1 MEDPGTPNLV
11 KTDCRTSSC
20 SPCSG
25 RVDTAARKDTTVARV
40 DNDQLYRL
48 RHFQHPI
55 AFGLG
60 VLCCA
65 VGVGLHLP
73 MYFGARDMHYV
84 LAGMTPDPAMITGMV
99 LILVGLLL
107 SLYGLVP
114 AGSGG
119 IRRQA
124 SQIRVRALDDARLR
138 WPHVALLVAMAL
150 AITIDVMK
158 PTTLSFVAPGVAK
171 EYGLKSPV
179 NPLGHIPVTWLPLFG
194 IAGTVIG
201 SFLWGWVGDRI
212 GRRASIMFAGIL
224 FVSTSICGA
233 MPGFSWNLL
242 MCFLMG
248 IGAGGMLP
256 IAFAMISETIPARH
270 RGWLIVLIGG
280 DVAGAYVLTSWL
292 AGALTPEFSWRI
304 LWLIGLPTGLLLI
317 ALNRWIPESPRYLL
331 ATGQHAAAEA
341 IMRKYG
347 AAVVP
352 DVEPTALPGVRG
364 GYAQLFRRPFAGPT
378 VAVTLLAVA
387 VGLLTYGFQFWVPS
401 NLQHLGLTAVTSD
414 YVLRNSAL
422 LGLPLTAVVALL
434 YGFWNSRRTIILLAT
449 LTAAAVGVFAVFGD
463 SVVHNRVLLQLLL
476 VIPLAG
482 ISSVVAVV
490 TAYASEIYPTHV
502 RSRGTGLAAG
512 MTKAGGVLVLA
523 LVITAVSTPSLAVTA
538 LIGAI
543 PLLLAVILFGM
554 TAPETHQRRLEDITA
569 EEMASLQEVA

>member
-1 MEDPGTPNLV
+1 
-11 KTDCRTSSC
+11 
-20 SPCSG
+20 
-25 RVDTAARKDTTVARV
+25 VARV
-40 DNDQLYRL
+40 AADRL
-48 RHFQHPI
+48 TRIRHFQHPV
-55 AFGLG
+55 AFWLG
-60 VLCCA
+60 VLACA
-65 VGVGLHLP
+65 TGVGLHLP
-73 MYFGARDMHYV
+73 MYLGSRDMGYHM
-84 LAGMTPDPAMITGMV
+84 AGMAPDSSMIIGMG
-99 LILVGLLL
+99 LIVAGLIL

-114 AGSGG
+114 RGSAA
-119 IRRQA
+119 IRRQVA
-124 SQIRVRALDDARLR
+124 QIRVRALDDAKLR
-138 WPHVALLVAMAL
+138 WPHVALLIAMAL

-179 NPLGHIPVTWLPLFG
+179 NPLGHIPVTWLPLAG
-194 IAGTVIG
+194 ITGTVIG

-212 GRRASIMFAGIL
+212 GRRASILFAGIL

-233 MPGFSWNLL
+233 MPGFQWNIA
-242 MCFLMG
+242 MCFAMG

-256 IAFAMISETIPARH
+256 IAFALIAETIPARH

-280 DVAGAYVLTSWL
+280 DVAGAYVITSWL

-331 ATGQHAAAEA
+331 ATGQRSAAEA
-341 IMRKYG
+341 VMKKYG

-352 DVEPTALPGVRG
+352 ENVVTHEGRPTYRV
-364 GYAQLFRRPFAGPT
+364 LFRRPFVGPT

-387 VGLLTYGFQFWVPS
+387 VGLLTYGFQFWVPT

-434 YGFWNSRRTIILLAT
+434 YGFWSSRKTIILLAT
-449 LTAAAVGVFAVFGD
+449 LTALAVGVFAVFGD
-463 SVVHNRVLLQLLL
+463 SVVHNRTLLSLLL
-476 VIPLAG
+476 VIPLSG

-490 TAYASEIYPTHV
+490 TAYASEIYPTRV
-502 RSRGTGLAAG
+502 RSRGTGLTAG

-523 LVITAVSTPSLAVTA
+523 LVITAVQTPSLAVTA
-538 LIGAI
+538 LIGAV
-543 PLLLAVILFGM
+543 PLLLAVILFGFS
-554 TAPETHQRRLEDITA
+554 APDTHQRRLEDIAPADTTA
-569 EEMASLQEVA
+569 ALPEAA

>member
-1 MEDPGTPNLV
+1 
-11 KTDCRTSSC
+11 
-20 SPCSG
+20 
-25 RVDTAARKDTTVARV
+25 VARV
-40 DNDQLYRL
+40 VADQPTRL
-48 RHFQHPI
+48 RHFQHPV
-55 AFGLG
+55 AFWLG
-60 VLCCA
+60 VVACA

-73 MYFGARDMHYV
+73 MYLGARDMGYRM
-84 LAGMTPDPAMITGMV
+84 AGMAPDAPMIIGMV
-99 LILVGLLL
+99 LILAGLIL

-114 AGSGG
+114 RGSAA
-119 IRRQA
+119 IRRQV
-124 SQIRVRALDDARLR
+124 SQLRVRALDDAKLR
-138 WPHVALLVAMAL
+138 WPHVALLIAMAL

-179 NPLGHIPVTWLPLFG
+179 NPLGHIPVTWLPLAG
-194 IAGTVIG
+194 ITGTVIG

-212 GRRASIMFAGIL
+212 GRRASILFAGIL

-233 MPGFSWNLL
+233 MPGFQWNIA
-242 MCFLMG
+242 MCFAMG

-256 IAFAMISETIPARH
+256 IAFALIAETIPARH

-280 DVAGAYVLTSWL
+280 DVAGAYVITSWL

-317 ALNRWIPESPRYLL
+317 GLNRWIPESPRYLL
-331 ATGQHAAAEA
+331 ATVPEP
-341 IMRKYG
+341 
-347 AAVVP
+347 VVA
-352 DVEPTALPGVRG
+352 DEGRQSYRV
-364 GYAQLFRRPFAGPT
+364 LFRRPFVGPT
-378 VAVTLLAVA
+378 VAITLLAVA
-387 VGLLTYGFQFWVPS
+387 VGLLTYGFQFWVPT

-434 YGFWNSRRTIILLAT
+434 YGFWSSRRTIILLCT
-449 LTAAAVGVFAVFGD
+449 LTALAVGVFAVFGD
-463 SVVHNRVLLQLLL
+463 SLVHNRTLLSLLL
-476 VIPLAG
+476 VVPLAG

-490 TAYASEIYPTHV
+490 TAYASEIYPTRV

-523 LVITAVSTPSLAVTA
+523 LVITAVHTPSLAVTA

-543 PLLLAVILFGM
+543 PLLLAVILFGFS
-554 TAPETHQRRLEDITA
+554 APETHQRRLEDIAPT
-569 EEMASLQEVA
+569 EPVVALPEAA